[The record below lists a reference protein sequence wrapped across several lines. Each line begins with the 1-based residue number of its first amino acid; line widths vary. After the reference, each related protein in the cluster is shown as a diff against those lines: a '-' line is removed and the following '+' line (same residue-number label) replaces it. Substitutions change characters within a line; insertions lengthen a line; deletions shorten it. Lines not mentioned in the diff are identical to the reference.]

1 MRVAFVGKKAAGKTF
16 AARYLATKYNFKHL
30 SLKDP
35 LYDILRKLY
44 YYGEWKRISWEQ
56 EIKFYDALYKLD
68 LNIWIGYL
76 ERRLRTTT
84 MDVVVD
90 DPRYI
95 NEVQALKELGFI
107 LIRIDAPEGERRG
120 RIPAHLQ
127 DAAAGSVALAEYF
140 HKDISAAY
148 KTDYS
153 ITNTDK
159 ESTRKALDIILQK
172 EHLF

>member
-1 MRVAFVGKKAAGKTF
+1 MRIAFVGKKAAGKTF
-16 AARYLATKYNFKHL
+16 AARYLTTKYKFKHL

-35 LYDILRKLY
+35 LYDILKKLY
-44 YYGEWKRISWEQ
+44 YYGGWKRIPWEQ

-68 LNIWIGYL
+68 PNIWVGYL

-84 MDVVVD
+84 MNVVVD

-107 LIRIDAPEGERRG
+107 LIRIDAPENQRRKM
-120 RIPAHLQ
+120 IPAHLQ
-127 DAAAGSVALAEYF
+127 NAAAGSVGLAEYF
-140 HKDISAAY
+140 HKDISKAY
-148 KTDYS
+148 QTDYS
-153 ITNTDK
+153 VLNTDRD
-159 ESTRKALDIILQK
+159 STRRALDIILQK